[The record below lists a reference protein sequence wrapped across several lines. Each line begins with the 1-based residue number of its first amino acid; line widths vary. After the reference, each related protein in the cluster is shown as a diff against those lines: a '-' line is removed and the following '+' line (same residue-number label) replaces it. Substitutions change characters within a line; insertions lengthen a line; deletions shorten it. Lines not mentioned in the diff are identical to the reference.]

1 MSETQKDT
9 NKMSDRLNNKVALV
23 TGGNSGIGR
32 ETVQRFLE
40 EGATVYFTGRNVET
54 IEATVNYLNSL
65 GYGKVTGVSCD
76 SNDASGFVQVL
87 KRVQEE
93 QSRLDVLFLNAGIA
107 ELTPLGS
114 TTEVQ
119 LSRLFDTNLKSV
131 FLSVQSAISYFPEN
145 GGSIILSG
153 AWLAE
158 IGAPLLSVVSATKA
172 AIRNFA
178 RSFSSALLEKKIRV
192 NCISPGAIATPLYE
206 RLGLPKAQLKGMEDL
221 ITHKVPLGRFGTAR
235 DIADCAVYL
244 ASDESNY
251 VLGADLV
258 VDGGFSQLFSIPTTE
273 CPVHQEQHE

>member
-1 MSETQKDT
+1 
-9 NKMSDRLNNKVALV
+9 MSDRLNNKVALV